1 MSFIS
6 PAAHRKFILQCQS
19 LINSISAEQADEKTE
34 RLKADLMALQQLVET
49 YLDTLSQLPVLPRE
63 YNELQRRI
71 RITARR
77 MQPVKNAG
85 AGKNKAQ

>member
-1 MSFIS
+1 
-6 PAAHRKFILQCQS
+6 
-19 LINSISAEQADEKTE
+19 
-34 RLKADLMALQQLVET
+34 MALQQLVET
-49 YLDTLSQLPVLPRE
+49 YLDTLSQLPVLARE

-85 AGKNKAQ
+85 AGKNKTQ

>member
-1 MSFIS
+1 MAFIS

-19 LINSISAEQADEKTE
+19 LVNSISEEQADEKTE

-49 YLDTLSQLPVLPRE
+49 YLDTLSQLPVLARE

-85 AGKNKAQ
+85 AGKK